1 MQTAEWASRE
11 RSGPLDV
18 VVTGLPSDAHT
29 WNLVF
34 IQLLIEDLGHHV
46 INLGPCVP
54 QDEIVESCG
63 KYQPDLLVVSTVN
76 GHGFQDADQ
85 LIRSIRSRWELA
97 GLPAVIGGKLGVLGA
112 EQRAGHGR
120 RLREAGFDAV
130 FQDDPEQGQDAGLGA
145 FEAFIARLDAERGP
159 AAPLPADGAASAGRA
174 SAGRAS
180 AGRASAGRASA
191 GLAPVAS
198 AASLEGVSG

>member
-46 INLGPCVP
+46 VNLGPCVP
-54 QDEIVESCG
+54 RDEIVESCG
-63 KYQPDLLVVSTVN
+63 KHQPDLLVVSTVN
-76 GHGFQDADQ
+76 GHGYNDADQ
-85 LIRSIRSRWELA
+85 LIRAIRSRWELA

-112 EQRAGHGR
+112 EGRAGHGR
-120 RLREAGFDAV
+120 RLLEAGFDAV
-130 FQDDPEQGQDAGLGA
+130 FQEGEGEDQGLGA
-145 FEAFIARLDAERGP
+145 FAAFVDRLAAERV
-159 AAPLPADGAASAGRA
+159 
-174 SAGRAS
+174 
-180 AGRASAGRASA
+180 
-191 GLAPVAS
+191 PVAS
-198 AASLEGVSG
+198 ASPLEGVAR